1 MCIHI
6 IHTYMYIYN
15 THYKFIHNIYLII
28 YVYYIYMQIATYHC
42 CWHESILKLDPLNS
56 DSKFFLW
63 LSVTGISWGFRAE
76 KNSEDRDA

>member
-1 MCIHI
+1 
-6 IHTYMYIYN
+6 
-15 THYKFIHNIYLII
+15 
-28 YVYYIYMQIATYHC
+28 MQIATYHC